1 MDWWW
6 TTQLMVS
13 TPPQQPTTTNELDD
27 VLVTPTAP
35 APVFSTA
42 TADGPQRR
50 YHLDQVVRVLD
61 DGSVKLR
68 DAAIVSLAD
77 VRLPI
82 NSPAFPTCLA
92 MSPVAKLGQL
102 LPTKTMV
109 RIDDIVDSPSSSSH
123 RARRGVTLTRDA
135 DQVVINDRLVE
146 LGYATV
152 STKASASLQSL
163 QAAARAAGRGIYQSC
178 DSSFQAQFD
187 DDRLSGRID
196 AMTTR
201 ARPKNPGDRV
211 GCSDFTIYEDALK
224 YYETYY
230 DWYGDVARLDRNG
243 DGIPCPGLPHTTNA
257 ELYRLKKPSTKT

>member
-1 MDWWW
+1 MI
-6 TTQLMVS
+6 S
-13 TPPQQPTTTNELDD
+13 TLAQQPTTTHELED
-27 VLVTPTAP
+27 VLVTTTPVL
-35 APVFSTA
+35 VFSTGSSA
-42 TADGPQRR
+42 GTTTANGPQRR

-61 DGSVKLR
+61 DGSIKLR

-77 VRLPI
+77 VRLPM
-82 NSPAFPTCLA
+82 NSPAFPACLA
-92 MSPVAKLGQL
+92 MDPVAKLGQL
-102 LPTKTMV
+102 LPRKTMV
-109 RIDDIVDSPSSSSH
+109 RIDDVVDSSSSSSSSP
-123 RARRGVTLTRDA
+123 RAGRGVTLTRDA

-146 LGYATV
+146 LGYAMVTA
-152 STKASASLQSL
+152 KASASLQSL

-178 DSSFQAQFD
+178 DGSFQAEFDD
-187 DDRLSGRID
+187 DDRLTGRID
-196 AMTTR
+196 ASTTR

-257 ELYRLKKPSTKT
+257 ELYRLKKPSTTT